1 MSASGFHAH
10 DHAHCVS
17 DALRSA
23 EAVCATADLRL
34 TPVRRRTLEILLE
47 SHAALGAY
55 DVLARLDAEG
65 LGSKP
70 PVAYRAL
77 GFLVDNGFA
86 HRIEALN
93 AFIACA
99 HPGADH
105 APAFLICRACHTVA
119 ETEAEAPMG
128 RMAAQNGFAIERTV
142 MEAQGLCPACQQAA
156 TPGQASA

>member
-1 MSASGFHAH
+1 MSVTGFHRH
-10 DHAHCVS
+10 DHATCIT

-23 EAVCATADLRL
+23 ERTCADADLRL

-55 DVLARLDAEG
+55 DVLSRLDEEG

-77 GFLVDNGFA
+77 AFLVDHGFA
-86 HRIEALN
+86 HRIEGLN

-99 HPGADH
+99 HPGAEH
-105 APAFLICRACHTVA
+105 APAFLICRGCHKVA
-119 ETEAEAPMG
+119 ETVAVAPLCQT
-128 RMAAQNGFAIERTV
+128 AAQNGFAIERTV
-142 MEAQGLCPACQQAA
+142 IEAQGLCPACQADA
-156 TPGQASA
+156 

>member
-1 MSASGFHAH
+1 MPTTGFDTHNHAACMH
-10 DHAHCVS
+10 DAMC
-17 DALRSA
+17 SA
-23 EAVCATADLRL
+23 ESVCAAAQLNL
-34 TPVRRRTLEILLE
+34 TPVRRRVLEILLE

-55 DVLARLDAEG
+55 DVLARLNAEG

-86 HRIEALN
+86 HRIEGLN

-105 APAFLICRACHTVA
+105 APAFLICRGCHTVA
-119 ETEAEAPMG
+119 ETRATAPLDLA
-128 RMAAQNGFAIERTV
+128 AAQAGFAIEQTV
-142 MEAQGLCPACQQAA
+142 VEAQGLCPACQ
-156 TPGQASA
+156 ASA